1 MPVVNQ
7 SNDGERKL
15 LPADD
20 SQSLPD
26 ERRLLSDGSIDNP
39 KFTLL
44 AEQLSVDKEAVE
56 TGRVRVDKQTRTREV
71 FIDEDLLREHA
82 EIERTPI
89 GRQVF
94 EAPPV
99 RQDGETTI
107 IPIVEEVLY
116 TERRLILK
124 EEVKITR
131 RRSTEKFQDRV
142 TLRYQEAVVTRVPS
156 TSEGADN
163 ASAME
168 TKTLDPRSS
177 KMAYETLVA
186 V

>member
-1 MPVVNQ
+1 VNQ
-7 SNDGERKL
+7 TNDGERKL
-15 LPADD
+15 SPADE
-20 SQSLPD
+20 SQPLAD
-26 ERRLLSDGSIDNP
+26 ERQRLSDGSIDNP

-44 AEQLSVDKEAVE
+44 AEELSIEKEAVE
-56 TGRVRVDKQTRTREV
+56 TGRVRVNKQTRTREV
-71 FIDEDLLREHA
+71 FVDEDLLREHA

-89 GRQVF
+89 GKQVF

-124 EEVKITR
+124 EEIKITR

-142 TLRYQEAVVTRVPS
+142 TLRYQEAVVTRVAS
-156 TSEGADN
+156 SSEGADN
-163 ASAME
+163 ASAKE
-168 TKTLDPRSS
+168 DEIVRPQ
-177 KMAYETLVA
+177 E
-186 V
+186 

>member
-1 MPVVNQ
+1 VSQ
-7 SNDGERKL
+7 SNDGGRKL
-15 LPADD
+15 APADE
-20 SQSLPD
+20 SQPLAD
-26 ERRLLSDGSIDNP
+26 ERQRLSEGSIDNP

-44 AEQLSVDKEAVE
+44 AEELSVEKEAVE
-56 TGRVRVDKQTRTREV
+56 TGRVRLNKQTRTREV
-71 FIDEDLLREHA
+71 FVDEDLLREHA

-94 EAPPV
+94 EAPPI

-156 TSEGADN
+156 TSESADD
-163 ASAME
+163 ASARGDE
-168 TKTLDPRSS
+168 IVRP
-177 KMAYETLVA
+177 EE
-186 V
+186 

>member
-1 MPVVNQ
+1 VSQP
-7 SNDGERKL
+7 SDGGRRL
-15 LPADD
+15 SPANE
-20 SQSLPD
+20 SQPRPD
-26 ERRLLSDGSIDNP
+26 ERQSVSEGLTDSP
-39 KFTLL
+39 KFAL
-44 AEQLSVDKEAVE
+44 AAEELSVEKEAVE
-56 TGRVRVDKQTRTREV
+56 TGRVRVNKQTRTREV
-71 FIDEDLLREHA
+71 FVDEDLLREHA

-107 IPIVEEVLY
+107 IPIVEEVLH

-156 TSEGADN
+156 TSEAADDQ
-163 ASAME
+163 SAQGDE
-168 TKTLDPRSS
+168 IVRPQ
-177 KMAYETLVA
+177 E
-186 V
+186 

>member
-1 MPVVNQ
+1 VNQ
-7 SNDGERKL
+7 TNDGERKL
-15 LPADD
+15 SLADE
-20 SQSLPD
+20 SQPLAD
-26 ERRLLSDGSIDNP
+26 ERQRLSDGSIDNP
-39 KFTLL
+39 KFALL
-44 AEQLSVDKEAVE
+44 EEELSIEKEAVE
-56 TGRVRVDKQTRTREV
+56 TGRVRVNKQTRTREV
-71 FIDEDLLREHA
+71 FVDEDLLREHA

-89 GRQVF
+89 GKQVF

-156 TSEGADN
+156 TSEEADN
-163 ASAME
+163 ASAKE
-168 TKTLDPRSS
+168 DEIARPQ
-177 KMAYETLVA
+177 E
-186 V
+186 